1 MPLSEREE
9 VRNIGLSIVLFSFAH
24 SYDRSGNS
32 RREAMGGES
41 YVEPTI
47 VIELLKDAP
56 LFAEANGL
64 FYDGFVVASRRQ

>member
-1 MPLSEREE
+1 
-9 VRNIGLSIVLFSFAH
+9 
-24 SYDRSGNS
+24 
-32 RREAMGGES
+32 MGGES